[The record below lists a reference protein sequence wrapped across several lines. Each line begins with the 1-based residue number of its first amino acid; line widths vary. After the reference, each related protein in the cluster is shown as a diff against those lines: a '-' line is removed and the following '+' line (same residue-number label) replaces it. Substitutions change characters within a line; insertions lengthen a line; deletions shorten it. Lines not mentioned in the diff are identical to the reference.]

1 VDIIDGVMLAPA
13 LNIGGKPGRAVGFR
27 NRAVGFRNVKDKH
40 NSVAKELQYKPCIP
54 GIGGRSMLA
63 WL

>member
-13 LNIGGKPGRAVGFR
+13 LNIGGKPG
-27 NRAVGFRNVKDKH
+27 RAVGFRNVKDKH